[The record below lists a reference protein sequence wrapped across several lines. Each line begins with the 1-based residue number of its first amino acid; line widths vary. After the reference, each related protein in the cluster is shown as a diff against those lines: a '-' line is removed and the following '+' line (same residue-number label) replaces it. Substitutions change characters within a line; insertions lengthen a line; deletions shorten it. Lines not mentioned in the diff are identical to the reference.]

1 MKTKASDLEN
11 GGGFLLDPRFADGIL
26 VFATSSQQ
34 ATCLLDELVVALA
47 SVGVGMNENKR
58 KLLTTQ
64 AQPMVN
70 GQWSMLVSHKASPF
84 WAQAVKKT
92 CTLVSHAVFKFLS
105 HLAKSL
111 EIFTKCIPVMMVFR
125 FL

>member
-1 MKTKASDLEN
+1 MRAKPQAVLLSVRMAFYRWRMRVKTKASDLEN

-58 KLLTTQ
+58 KLLRHKPNQ
-64 AQPMVN
+64 WSMVN
-70 GQWSMLVSHKASPF
+70 GQCL
-84 WAQAVKKT
+84 
-92 CTLVSHAVFKFLS
+92 
-105 HLAKSL
+105 
-111 EIFTKCIPVMMVFR
+111 
-125 FL
+125 